1 MKKTINKIKGL
12 LLVSLM
18 AAAVTACGQKE
29 TPAPTTAA
37 AAATEA
43 ATEAASE
50 AATEAVTE
58 AAAPSA
64 EGEAAGELVLDYE
77 EPLQYAT
84 QFTLT
89 HYKGG
94 YKIFTIPDA
103 IGDKEYLIVPEDQMV
118 PKDLSADTIVL
129 QQPVNKIASAVN
141 SGISLIDRIGGL
153 DRIVAVAAQ
162 LEDWHLEHVVEK
174 MEAGQIQYMGSY
186 SEPDFELLMEL
197 GTQVEFDSAMILNKP
212 EIMEKYE
219 ELGIPCIV
227 DNSSKEE
234 HLLGRIEWI
243 KLYGALMGLEAEA
256 ADYFD
261 EQVEKVNAVSDKEK
275 TGKTAVMYYK
285 SKDTYYV
292 RNAGDYIVSLLTMA
306 GGETIAPAVGAG
318 KSGSTKMN
326 AEEFYAT
333 CKDADY
339 IFQVVFECPYSTIE
353 EMVEQDEIFADFK
366 AVKDGNVYTTI
377 PGFSQ
382 SSAVLPDVVVEINS
396 VLNDPSIEATGNL
409 LKIQ

>member
-1 MKKTINKIKGL
+1 MKKTLKKITNL
-12 LLVSLM
+12 MLVSLM
-18 AAAVTACGQKE
+18 AIAMSACGQKTSDQNPTVEE
-29 TPAPTTAA
+29 TIETTAA
-37 AAATEA
+37 VPGT
-43 ATEAASE
+43 
-50 AATEAVTE
+50 AVTLE
-58 AAAPSA
+58 QVSPVKE
-64 EGEAAGELVLDYE
+64 EGKLVLDYE

-89 HYKGG
+89 HYQGG
-94 YKIFTIPDA
+94 YKMFTIPEVM
-103 IGDKEYLIVPEDQMV
+103 GEKEYLIVPEGKPV
-118 PKDLSADTIVL
+118 PEEVSENTVVL
-129 QQPVNKIASAVN
+129 QQPINKIASAVN
-141 SGISLIDRIGGL
+141 AGISLIDRIDGL
-153 DRIVAVAAQ
+153 DNIVAVATKY
-162 LEDWHLEHVVEK
+162 EDWHLENVAEK
-174 MEAGQIQYMGSY
+174 MESGEIQYMGSY

-197 GTQVEFDSAMILNKP
+197 ETQVEFDSAMILNKP

-243 KLYGALMGLEAEA
+243 KLYGAMMGLSKEAEV
-256 ADYFD
+256 YFQ
-261 EQVEKVNAVSDKEK
+261 EQVEKVNGVSGQEK

-292 RNAGDYIVSLLTMA
+292 RNAGDYIVSILTMA
-306 GGETIAPAVGAG
+306 GGETVVPEVGAG

-326 AEEFYAT
+326 AEEFYAA

-339 IFQVVFECPYSTIE
+339 IFQVVFECPYSTLS

-366 AVKDGNVYTTI
+366 AVKEGNVYTTI

-382 SSAVLPDVVVEINS
+382 SSAVLPDVVVEINR
-396 VLNDPSIEATGNL
+396 VLQDPSIVATDNL